1 MTPQNPPAN
10 RVESPRPKCRHI
22 LRHKFSHPLG
32 HFSRGLVGECEQQ
45 NPPHIDAP
53 IHQPRNA
60 IGQRA
65 RLAGSRTG
73 DDQRLA
79 ITRRHRT
86 VLLGIQCLAV
96 VNARGIST
104 GRPVQLVFARH
115 RPTA

>member
-1 MTPQNPPAN
+1 MTPQNPSAN
-10 RVESPRPKCRHI
+10 RMECPCPKRRHI
-22 LRHKFSHPLG
+22 LRHKFPHPLG
-32 HFSRGLVGECEQQ
+32 HLPRGLIGEGQQ
-45 NPPHIDAP
+45 KNSPHIDAAVD
-53 IHQPRNA
+53 QPRHA

-79 ITRRHRT
+79 ITRGHRT

-104 GRPVQLVFARH
+104 GRPVQLVLARH